1 VDINTLQAFVAVARS
16 ASFSVAADRL
26 HLTQPA
32 ISKRIAALE
41 LELNA
46 RLFDRIG
53 RTVILTE
60 AGQVLLPNAE
70 RILDEVDETQKIIAT
85 LTDQVRGRLS
95 VATSHH
101 IGLHRLPSMLHAYTR
116 QYPDVELD
124 LHFMDSEAACNKVGH
139 GVLELAIVTLPTDS
153 PANLLLE
160 KIWNDPLDIVVGAEH
175 PLADRHVIALS
186 ELASYAAILPTRD
199 TYTRAIIAEPFHE
212 QGLDPKVILET
223 NYLETIKMMV
233 SIGLGWSALPRT
245 MLTQDLRVVTID
257 NLRWVRSLGVVRHR
271 SRSLSNPARVFFEM
285 LSN

>member
-1 VDINTLQAFVAVARS
+1 MQAFVTVARH
-16 ASFSVAADRL
+16 ASFSVAADQL

-32 ISKRIAALE
+32 ISKRIAGLE

-53 RTVILTE
+53 RTVLLTE

-70 RILDEVDETQKIIAT
+70 RILDEVDETRKQIAT

-116 QYPDVELD
+116 KYPDVELD

-139 GVLELAIVTLPTDS
+139 GVLELAIVTLPTGS
-153 PANLLLE
+153 STNLLLE
-160 KIWNDPLDIVVGAEH
+160 KIWNDPLEIVVGTEH
-175 PLADRHVIALS
+175 PLADRPIITLS

-212 QGLDPKVILET
+212 TGLIPKVILET

-245 MLTQDLRVVTID
+245 MLTQDLRVVKID
-257 NLRWVRSLGVVRHR
+257 NLRWVRFLGVVRHR
-271 SRSLSNPARVFFEM
+271 SRSLSNAARAFYEM